1 MQFWALLVDS
11 FHEARDRKIF
21 WVLIAITLLIA
32 TLMLCIGFKED
43 RVTILFGLWES
54 STDYYSPLS
63 SAGRSH
69 ITGIVVYA
77 IMDGFLGSVGMLL
90 MIIATAGA
98 FPAMMQKGAI
108 DVVLAK
114 PIGRPKLFCYK
125 YLGGM
130 VFVLIQATL
139 FVGLTFLVAGLRWRT
154 WVPGYLVYIPLMVL
168 MFSYVYCVSV
178 LVAVI
183 TRSTVAAILVTLGA
197 WVIFALVRQSTGAF
211 ELLPELKKHEQIYR
225 VVQVVSWIPP
235 KTADIPYLGAKWANA
250 GVSLDMFPS
259 SVLETGT
266 EAERAQVQR
275 SRQFE
280 VEQLEIDPLA
290 SIGSSLLFEAVIV
303 LLAMWVFCR
312 QDF

>member
-1 MQFWALLVDS
+1 MQFWALIVDS

-21 WVLIAITLLIA
+21 WVLIGITLLVA

-43 RVTILFGLWES
+43 RVTILFGLWEP

-69 ITGIVVYA
+69 IAGLMVYA
-77 IMDGFLGSVGMLL
+77 IMDVFLGSAGMLL
-90 MIIATAGA
+90 MIIATASA
-98 FPAMMQKGAI
+98 FPAMLQKGAI
-108 DVVLAK
+108 DVLLAK
-114 PIGRPKLFCYK
+114 PIGRPKLFFYK
-125 YLGGM
+125 YLSGM
-130 VFVLIQATL
+130 VFVLIQAIL
-139 FVGLTFLVAGLRWRT
+139 FIGLTFLVAGLRWRI

-183 TRSTVAAILVTLGA
+183 TRSTVAAILVTICA
-197 WVIFALVRQSTGAF
+197 WVIFALIRQGPGAF
-211 ELLPELKKHEQIYR
+211 ELVPELKKNEQIYR
-225 VVQVVSWIPP
+225 AVQVVSWIPP

-259 SVLETGT
+259 SIMETGT
-266 EAERAQVQR
+266 EAERVRVRR
-275 SRQFE
+275 SRDFE
-280 VEQLEIDPLA
+280 AEQLEIDPLA
-290 SIGSSLLFEAVIV
+290 SIGSSLLFEAVVV